1 MTSPEPDL
9 RRLRHFVAVAEAGG
23 FTRAAASLHL
33 SQQALSSSIRQLEK
47 DLNAAL
53 FTRMGRQVTLT
64 RAGQTLLSEGRVLL
78 AAARTV
84 AEHVEKVGAST
95 AETFVVGHTP
105 ALSGIEAY
113 TILEP
118 AIDAFPDSSF
128 TLRQLYPADLTS
140 AVLDGSVQLGLRRGV
155 VPPDDLAA
163 AVVGYHRVRLAV
175 PSNHRLADRRRVDI
189 DELADEQ
196 IVLWA
201 PPGASYY
208 SDLLVGACRR
218 AGFEPNYVISRVQGA
233 ATVAAPLT
241 TDAIAFVTAAAG
253 PAMDARVQV
262 IDVHPAI
269 QVPVQALWQ
278 RHTVSAVREKI
289 VTG

>member
-53 FTRMGRQVTLT
+53 FTRIGRQVTLT

-84 AEHVEKVGAST
+84 AEHVEKVGASS

-105 ALSGIEAY
+105 ALSSIEGY

-118 AIDAFPDSSF
+118 AIDAFPDVSF

-140 AVLDGSVQLGLRRGV
+140 AVLDGSVQLALRRGV

-163 AVVGYHRVRLAV
+163 AVVGYHLVRLAV
-175 PSNHRLADRRRVDI
+175 PSNHRLSRRRRVDI
-189 DELADEQ
+189 DELADEP

-241 TDAIAFVTAAAG
+241 TDAIAFVTSAAG
-253 PAMDARVQV
+253 PAMDGRVQV

-278 RHTVSAVREKI
+278 RHTVSAVRERI

>member
-118 AIDAFPDSSF
+118 AIDAFPDVSF

-140 AVLDGSVQLGLRRGV
+140 AWRVSQHLHSPDHRGSN
-155 VPPDDLAA
+155 LAKEA
-163 AVVGYHRVRLAV
+163 
-175 PSNHRLADRRRVDI
+175 
-189 DELADEQ
+189 
-196 IVLWA
+196 
-201 PPGASYY
+201 
-208 SDLLVGACRR
+208 
-218 AGFEPNYVISRVQGA
+218 
-233 ATVAAPLT
+233 
-241 TDAIAFVTAAAG
+241 
-253 PAMDARVQV
+253 
-262 IDVHPAI
+262 
-269 QVPVQALWQ
+269 
-278 RHTVSAVREKI
+278 
-289 VTG
+289 